1 MNSEFSE
8 STAEI
13 AENIIN
19 DRSNL
24 MLKKFRRI
32 RIKWIAISCTAVI
45 LVVLNLFWIS
55 KMRIQ
60 LPYEKVKVEADIQEP
75 TTDTVTFDDG
85 MGETVKSSGV
95 KLTGRA
101 I

>member
-1 MNSEFSE
+1 
-8 STAEI
+8 
-13 AENIIN
+13 
-19 DRSNL
+19 
-24 MLKKFRRI
+24 
-32 RIKWIAISCTAVI
+32 
-45 LVVLNLFWIS
+45 
-55 KMRIQ
+55 MRIQ